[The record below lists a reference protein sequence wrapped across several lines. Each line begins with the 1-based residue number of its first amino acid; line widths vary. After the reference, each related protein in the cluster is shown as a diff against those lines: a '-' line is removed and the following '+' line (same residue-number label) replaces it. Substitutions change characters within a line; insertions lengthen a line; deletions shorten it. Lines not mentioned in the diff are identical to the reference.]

1 MKITD
6 LVGLSSIE
14 VKNKLIPL
22 KEIDYRDIQIGDIM
36 VKLQYMD
43 DNFSAI
49 QITEKYIDGGG
60 AWSEEGYGE
69 KMFKYNVYK
78 ISYGRID
85 ENGNPII
92 EEILLDVS
100 SHNYSYQGLLREVY
114 WSYLNNPF
122 TSPVIALNYPE
133 GLL

>member
-36 VKLQYMD
+36 VKLRLSGEK
-43 DNFSAI
+43 FTAI
-49 QITEKYIDGGG
+49 QITEKYIEDGGR
-60 AWSEEGYGE
+60 YGD
-69 KMFKYNVYK
+69 KMFTYHVYK

-92 EEILLDVS
+92 EDILRDIVN
-100 SHNYSYQGLLREVY
+100 HNYSYEGLLREKWHYVL
-114 WSYLNNPF
+114 SLSLPLP
-122 TSPVIALNYPE
+122 TLNYPE